1 MALLKAS
8 PRGAAEITPCC
19 GRELTGYADTA
30 RGAEVGTTV
39 VMGIVLKAANAQ
51 PVICDHNSFGE
62 HAPRI

>member
-1 MALLKAS
+1 MACL
-8 PRGAAEITPCC
+8 RGAAETMPCC
-19 GRELTGYADTA
+19 GRELTACTDTA